1 MSPSV
6 STVTFRSTFDLCD
19 AYCLEG
25 ESARVSFAG
34 NGVVAIHIEDVDPL
48 NPDTSRNIGAFCD
61 VLVDVERGSEARFFS
76 FTRFR

>member
-1 MSPSV
+1 M
-6 STVTFRSTFDLCD
+6 FRSTFDLCD